1 MVVGIV
7 VGLLL
12 VILSRAKSRGSHS
25 YRGSAAE
32 ISVAKFDPKIEM
44 LVCMNSNW

>member
-1 MVVGIV
+1 MLWFVANVDVFDVV

-12 VILSRAKSRGSHS
+12 VVLSRVESRGCYI

-32 ISVAKFDPKIEM
+32 ISVAK
-44 LVCMNSNW
+44 

>member
-1 MVVGIV
+1 MSYCVIDIVDIV

-12 VILSRAKSRGSHS
+12 VVLSRVEARGCLS

-32 ISVAKFDPKIEM
+32 ISVAKYSLRLK
-44 LVCMNSNW
+44 C